1 MAELRFLNPDMTLA
15 VGEALI
21 PAARDA
27 RSCFA
32 AQPGFGA
39 VLTAADVALR
49 NLETRDQDWR
59 RETGETV
66 SAQAAVEAAEGILRV
81 AMGDVRRRVL
91 LGAKAGLLP
100 GWGPRMAHKHPR
112 IGRISQDG
120 LRNAA
125 VSLLTDMN
133 PFRETLADLGV
144 PAALDRL
151 AAAIPD
157 LETAL
162 LVREQEQKE
171 DTEASRLRRDALE
184 RARDALQTLVERM
197 ALDGDG
203 SVLAAIAGV
212 EARYLPRSGVSAQE
226 EDQDVEGGEEDGASR
241 VEADN

>member
-1 MAELRFLNPDMTLA
+1 MPELRFLSPDMTLA

-21 PAARDA
+21 PTARDA
-27 RSCFA
+27 HSCFA

-39 VLTAADVALR
+39 VLMAADTALR
-49 NLETRDQDWR
+49 NLEMRDQDWR
-59 RETGETV
+59 REVGETV
-66 SAQAAVEAAEGILRV
+66 SAQAAVEAAEGTLRV
-81 AMGDVRRRVL
+81 AFGDVRRRVL

-100 GWGPRMAHKHPR
+100 GWGPRMAHKHPP
-112 IGRISQDG
+112 IGRIPQDG

-133 PFRETLADLGV
+133 PFRVELADLGV

-157 LETAL
+157 FETAV
-162 LVREQEQKE
+162 LVREKEKKE

-184 RARDALQTLVERM
+184 GARDALQTLVERM
-197 ALDGDG
+197 ALDGDA

-212 EARYLPRSGVSAQE
+212 EARYLPRSSVNAEE
-226 EDQDVEGGEEDGASR
+226 EDVEAEGGEADGASR
-241 VEADN
+241 EEAEN